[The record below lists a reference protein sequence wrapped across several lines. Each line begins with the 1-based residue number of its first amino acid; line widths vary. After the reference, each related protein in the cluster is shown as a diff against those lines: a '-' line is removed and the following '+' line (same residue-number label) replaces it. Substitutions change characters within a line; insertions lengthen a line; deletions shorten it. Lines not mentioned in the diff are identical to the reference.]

1 MSIFDAKTGPL
12 AEQVQLTLRKLR
24 TVSDD
29 GTFSLNDFPDLSES
43 YVEFVKKLQPE
54 MQKLREK
61 YGDDK
66 GARETAQSTLLR
78 ALQSN
83 EMCSENR
90 VFDRG
95 LYAVYALHPAALEWP
110 CGDVQQLIRY
120 LGFYN
125 GYVRQ
130 RAAQEL
136 AQMGEAAR
144 PALPPLQRCAAG
156 DPRNV
161 GTAAAL
167 TALRKLSE

>member
-43 YVEFVKKLQPE
+43 YVEFVKDL
-54 MQKLREK
+54 LRKK

-136 AQMGEAAR
+136 SPRYNDAPPETRATSAQ
-144 PALPPLQRCAAG
+144 LQR
-156 DPRNV
+156 
-161 GTAAAL
+161 
-167 TALRKLSE
+167 

>member
-43 YVEFVKKLQPE
+43 YVEFVKDL
-54 MQKLREK
+54 LRKK

-144 PALPPLQRCAAG
+144 PALPALQRCAAG